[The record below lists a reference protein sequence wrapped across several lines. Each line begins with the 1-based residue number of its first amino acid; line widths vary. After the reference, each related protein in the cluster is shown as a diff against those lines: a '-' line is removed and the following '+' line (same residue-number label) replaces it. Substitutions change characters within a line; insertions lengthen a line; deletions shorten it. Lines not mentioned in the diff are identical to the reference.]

1 MGAFPIK
8 TLTLEV
14 GDRRPLGVGAG
25 SLALLSGLD
34 DGAVRR
40 AIGAN
45 AHRLR
50 GYPGFGAAE
59 LPALVERTRRDGYA
73 LNEGR
78 IVAAM
83 NAVGVVVRD
92 GAGGPAAALSLAA
105 IRDRTGPDRLPRLV
119 AVLQEE
125 ARRLEAEI
133 RSGGGQA

>member
-1 MGAFPIK
+1 VAALARPALDRIADAAGDTAFASVREGPTAVRVARAVGAFPIK
-8 TLTLEV
+8 TLALGV

-45 AHRLR
+45 AHGLR

-78 IVAAM
+78 
-83 NAVGVVVRD
+83 
-92 GAGGPAAALSLAA
+92 
-105 IRDRTGPDRLPRLV
+105 LV
-119 AVLQEE
+119 AVLQKE
-125 ARRLEAEI
+125 AGRPEAEI
-133 RSGGGQA
+133 RSGGGRA